1 MKWLIRTGKTIAI
14 IAVTAVISSML
25 TIGTTA
31 IVVDRYIQSA
41 LDQFRIPIDREPLT
55 AMNLWSML
63 LGKENTKAGHS
74 STSDSSSTD
83 SLDEEGKVEA
93 STDGQDDSL
102 PVWGNVSNG
111 SEEEGAGPDELVMT
125 PEEWTKNKDQL
136 PQDAKNEIF
145 STLMKK
151 LPQEDWQRIS
161 VLMEDGLTSTEL
173 TEVEQILA
181 KHLNDEEYKQMKE
194 MLTGELGSS
203 ANNEGTNGG
212 ADHEDAGARDAGARD
227 AVSRD
232 SSSHRSN
239 TSSVNEGR
247 ESAANED
254 PVDGAASEGT
264 EP

>member
-63 LGKENTKAGHS
+63 LGEENTKAGQS

-102 PVWGNVSNG
+102 PVWGNVSTG
-111 SEEEGAGPDELVMT
+111 TEEEGAGPDELVMT

-203 ANNEGTNGG
+203 ANNEGTR

-227 AVSRD
+227 AAGRD
-232 SSSHRSN
+232 SSSHSTN
-239 TSSVNEGR
+239 ASSVNEGR
-247 ESAANED
+247 ESAANEA